1 MCTAEA
7 RTESHRRRA
16 LHVTRYCDLLLH
28 MTPRGFMY
36 ILVGL
41 TLVAQERRTPRPSH
55 HDQVARRSPKF
66 GTKLAALS
74 PKSYTRFFE
83 LLRPSC

>member
-1 MCTAEA
+1 MCTVEI

-16 LHVTRYCDLLLH
+16 LHITRYCDLLLH

-41 TLVAQERRTPRPSH
+41 TLVAQERRTPRPLIMT
-55 HDQVARRSPKF
+55 RSRGAVPKF
-66 GTKLAALS
+66 GWMLAA
-74 PKSYTRFFE
+74 
-83 LLRPSC
+83 PSNS